1 MKKTLLFMAMA
12 FVATIASA
20 QTDLFFSEYCEG
32 SGNNKGVEI
41 YNPTSQPIDL
51 SNYWVVRYSNGNST
65 FAEGGY
71 TQLQGMLDPYK
82 TYVLVN
88 GQTVSTP
95 TSPAC
100 SPVMQA
106 LADQLDH
113 EYPAPMYMNGN
124 DAIALIKTQNGETPN
139 GSNGEPIDLIGEIG
153 LGSAISAETG
163 WSYVEDSTLSYNNS
177 NGDPIQGKVINYIVQ
192 KYATNGSD
200 FGPFWMS
207 WTSGHSLIRKP
218 EVVDGVVENPSP
230 FIVTMEWDTV
240 PAQLDSTG
248 YYTYEDLWDN
258 LGQHACVADPN
269 YNSAVNDIE
278 NSSTLDVFP
287 NPVSDDQFTVKCDKM
302 IKSVEVFDLLGQLMS
317 TTSFDTPVN
326 ETYIN
331 IDKNIA
337 GMFLVKVTL
346 ENNSTITQKIFVK

>member
-1 MKKTLLFMAMA
+1 MKKTLLFIAMA
-12 FVATIASA
+12 FVATFASA

-41 YNPTSQPIDL
+41 YNPTNQPIDL

-71 TQLQGMLDPYK
+71 TQLQGTLEPYK
-82 TYVLVN
+82 THVLVN

-139 GSNGEPIDLIGEIG
+139 GSNGIPVDLIGEIG
-153 LGSAISAETG
+153 LGSAISAQTG
-163 WSYVEDSTLSYNNS
+163 WSYVKDSTLTYTSA
-177 NGDPIQGKVINYIVQ
+177 GEEITGKVINYIVQ
-192 KYATNGSD
+192 KYDVTGD
-200 FGPFWMS
+200 HFGPFWMS

-218 EVVDGVVENPSP
+218 EVVDGVVTNPSP
-230 FIVTMEWDTV
+230 FIVNMEWDTV
-240 PAQLDSTG
+240 PAQMDSTG
-248 YYTYEDLWDN
+248 YYTYEDIWDN
-258 LGQHACVADPN
+258 LGEHACVADPN

-287 NPVSDDQFTVKCDKM
+287 NPVSDDQFTVRCDKM
-302 IKSVEVFDLLGQLMS
+302 IKSVEVFDLLGQLMY
-317 TTSFDTPVN
+317 TSNFTTPVN
-326 ETYIN
+326 ETYIDIDEN
-331 IDKNIA
+331 IE